1 MENRENDME
10 KAGSSPLLEVE
21 HLEVSFLQYERGW
34 RQKTIVPIRDL
45 SLSVHSGEMVAVV
58 GSSGSGKSPRAHAV
72 MGVWPYNGG
81 WKGDIRYGGG
91 ALPEK
96 RLKKLGGREIVLV
109 PQGVSYLDPQMRGGE
124 QVRKGKRDSESR
136 EKCRR
141 VLGRYGLGPET
152 EERYPFELSGGMT
165 RRVLIATAV
174 QEEPRLVIADE
185 PTPGLHMD
193 AARRVMGHFREI
205 ADGGAGVLVITHDL
219 ELAAETADRIVV
231 FYAGTNLEEATA
243 GDFSSEECL
252 RHPYSKALYRAMPD
266 HGFSA
271 SPGTQPYVEAM
282 PEGCPYGPRCPWFE
296 EACRQEVPYRN
307 LRKGKVRCR
316 KAQ

>member
-1 MENRENDME
+1 M
-10 KAGSSPLLEVE
+10 GSEMC
-21 HLEVSFLQYERGW
+21 
-34 RQKTIVPIRDL
+34 IRD
-45 SLSVHSGEMVAVV
+45 SRYRGE
-58 GSSGSGKSPRAHAV
+58 
-72 MGVWPYNGG
+72 
-81 WKGDIRYGGG
+81 
-91 ALPEK
+91 ALTEK
-96 RLKKLGGREIVLV
+96 RLKKLRGREIVLV
-109 PQGVSYLDPQMRGGE
+109 PQSVSYLDPLMRAGE

-316 KAQ
+316 RAQ